1 MSSFMDAKKTPRN
14 SPENRSKP
22 AKAEPTEGTDAP
34 VKVDGFGQVI
44 ALLEVADA
52 SFRESLINRI
62 AAKDPQLARQIR
74 ATLARN

>member
-1 MSSFMDAKKTPRN
+1 MSSFADPKNTPRTTAM
-14 SPENRSKP
+14 P
-22 AKAEPTEGTDAP
+22 ASESTTGKDAP
-34 VKVDGFGQVI
+34 IKVDGFGQVI

-74 ATLARN
+74 ATLSRN

>member
-1 MSSFMDAKKTPRN
+1 MSTYSDPKNATRAAN
-14 SPENRSKP
+14 ASAPETTNPK
-22 AKAEPTEGTDAP
+22 DAP

-74 ATLARN
+74 ATLSRN

>member
-1 MSSFMDAKKTPRN
+1 MSSFTDPKHARNPNPTAPESAAK
-14 SPENRSKP
+14 E
-22 AKAEPTEGTDAP
+22 AP

>member
-1 MSSFMDAKKTPRN
+1 MSSYMDPKTAARAAN
-14 SPENRSKP
+14 VNAS
-22 AKAEPTEGTDAP
+22 AESANPKDAP

>member
-1 MSSFMDAKKTPRN
+1 MDSKNSPRN
-14 SPENRSKP
+14 INPS
-22 AKAEPTEGTDAP
+22 AETPDPKDAP

-62 AAKDPQLARQIR
+62 AAKDPALARQIR
-74 ATLARN
+74 ATLSSN

>member
-1 MSSFMDAKKTPRN
+1 MSSFTNPKTAPQT
-14 SPENRSKP
+14 
-22 AKAEPTEGTDAP
+22 TETQNPKDAP
-34 VKVDGFGQVI
+34 IKVDGFGQVI

-62 AAKDPQLARQIR
+62 AAKDPHLARQIR